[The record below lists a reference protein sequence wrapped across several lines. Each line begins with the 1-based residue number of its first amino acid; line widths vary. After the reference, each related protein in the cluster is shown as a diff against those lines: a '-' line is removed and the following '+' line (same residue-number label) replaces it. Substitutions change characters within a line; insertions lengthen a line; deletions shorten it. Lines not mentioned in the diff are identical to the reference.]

1 MRVAVSLTT
10 LGVVGIVMSD
20 ASMKTAIAYLSFMV
34 AGGAFLTPGLM
45 DRRNESI
52 VVASVPA
59 QDLSPQDLSPQAH
72 ARPKDSPSARSQSH
86 GAGTRRFQIHE
97 RRSHEQEDRLGSPNF
112 RRHGQSAST

>member
-1 MRVAVSLTT
+1 
-10 LGVVGIVMSD
+10 MSD

-72 ARPKDSPSARSQSH
+72 ARPKDSPRPDRNLTAR
-86 GAGTRRFQIHE
+86 E
-97 RRSHEQEDRLGSPNF
+97 RDVFNP
-112 RRHGQSAST
+112 

>member
-20 ASMKTAIAYLSFMV
+20 ARMKTAIAYLRFMV
-34 AGGAFLTPGLM
+34 AGGAFLTPGLI

-59 QDLSPQDLSPQAH
+59 HQ
-72 ARPKDSPSARSQSH
+72 
-86 GAGTRRFQIHE
+86 
-97 RRSHEQEDRLGSPNF
+97 
-112 RRHGQSAST
+112 